1 MNNFINKFKEKD
13 TEFKKRLNLI
23 KFSIF
28 LLLALISIKVF
39 NLQLIDNEQPLK
51 FSKVRTN
58 PFQLLGNRGE
68 IRDANGEVLAV
79 SVAYPSIHLNPRGI
93 KDKSYYAKIISK
105 TLSIPEAEILKKLNK
120 RKYFVWI
127 KRLASHDEG
136 KAISDLNLPHVSIKM
151 EYKRV
156 YPFGYL
162 AGQVLGHTN
171 LDQEGM
177 EGLEFKFNKQLTG
190 GKKTIT
196 LTKDGK
202 GQIITDSFNALNE
215 PNNGSN
221 ITLTIKTK
229 YQFILEKEIE
239 AAVKKSKALRG
250 YGVIMNPNTGEIYA
264 MSSYPF
270 FDPNKYQKYKDVG
283 IKRNLPAWN
292 TFEPGSVMKSFLVAS
307 EINEKVIDNN
317 TIIDCENG
325 KRRIGRYIIHDV
337 NKKGRLNI
345 SEVLKFSSNIGASKI
360 IELMSREKY
369 YDYLKNFGFGELTK
383 IQLPGEASG
392 LLSNPKKWSDIKAAN
407 ISFGQGI
414 SVTSIQLAKALSA
427 IANGGVIVEPY
438 IVKSITDP
446 NNKVS
451 FIKKNPAKKRVLSFA
466 TSKEMKKLLRTVV
479 EDGGGFK
486 AKIEGVSVAGKTGTG
501 QFAIKGGYDKKRFI
515 VSFIGFAPTDN
526 PQLVSVITIDYP
538 KGERA
543 YGGRWAAPVFKE
555 TIEKIMIDENRIN
568 EVVSLRDVPSF
579 IGKAK
584 RDVIRIAEENNLKI
598 KINGNGYVKEQTPN
612 PGNKYKSNQE
622 IKVFLEPGI

>member
-1 MNNFINKFKEKD
+1 
-13 TEFKKRLNLI
+13 
-23 KFSIF
+23 
-28 LLLALISIKVF
+28 
-39 NLQLIDNEQPLK
+39 
-51 FSKVRTN
+51 
-58 PFQLLGNRGE
+58 
-68 IRDANGEVLAV
+68 
-79 SVAYPSIHLNPRGI
+79 
-93 KDKSYYAKIISK
+93 
-105 TLSIPEAEILKKLNK
+105 
-120 RKYFVWI
+120 
-127 KRLASHDEG
+127 
-136 KAISDLNLPHVSIKM
+136 
-151 EYKRV
+151 
-156 YPFGYL
+156 
-162 AGQVLGHTN
+162 
-171 LDQEGM
+171 
-177 EGLEFKFNKQLTG
+177 
-190 GKKTIT
+190 
-196 LTKDGK
+196 
-202 GQIITDSFNALNE
+202 
-215 PNNGSN
+215 
-221 ITLTIKTK
+221 
-229 YQFILEKEIE
+229 
-239 AAVKKSKALRG
+239 
-250 YGVIMNPNTGEIYA
+250 
-264 MSSYPF
+264 
-270 FDPNKYQKYKDVG
+270 
-283 IKRNLPAWN
+283 
-292 TFEPGSVMKSFLVAS
+292 
-307 EINEKVIDNN
+307 
-317 TIIDCENG
+317 
-325 KRRIGRYIIHDV
+325 
-337 NKKGRLNI
+337 
-345 SEVLKFSSNIGASKI
+345 
-360 IELMSREKY
+360 MSREKY

-466 TSKEMKKLLRTVV
+466 TSKEMKRLLRTVV